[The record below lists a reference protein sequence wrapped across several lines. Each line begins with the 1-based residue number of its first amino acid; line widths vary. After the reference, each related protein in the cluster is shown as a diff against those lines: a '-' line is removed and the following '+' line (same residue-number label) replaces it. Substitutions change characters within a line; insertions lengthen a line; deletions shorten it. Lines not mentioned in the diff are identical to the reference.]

1 MLLEQAVRSA
11 RNERELASRIRVT
24 AAPLVSRDADFP
36 TKDFQRHDP
45 IATTILAKLKGR
57 SG

>member
-1 MLLEQAVRSA
+1 MLLEQEVRNA
-11 RNERELASRIRVT
+11 RNERELASRIRLT
-24 AAPLVSRDADFP
+24 AAPLVSRDAGFP

-45 IATTILAKLKGR
+45 IATTILARLKGQ